1 MRLEG
6 DHTASE
12 QGRAAVEHGL
22 NRRLNERL
30 SNQEEQGG
38 ARRLPRLLVCECGRP
53 DCAETVE
60 VSATE
65 YEAARSSPHLYLVA
79 AGHQSPGVTDV
90 IVEVPRRFTIVEL
103 IPSAVAAAAR
113 QDLALDGER
122 SALILLQKNHNEA
135 TPIPA

>member
-1 MRLEG
+1 MRLES
-6 DHTASE
+6 DRVASE

-30 SNQEEQGG
+30 SSQEEQGE
-38 ARRLPRLLVCECGRP
+38 RRLPRLLVCECGRP

-60 VSATE
+60 VSAAE

-79 AGHQSPGVTDV
+79 VGHQSPGVTDV
-90 IVEVPRRFTIVEL
+90 IVEMPRRFTIVEL

-113 QDLALDGER
+113 QHLALDGER
-122 SALILLQKNHNEA
+122 SALTLLQQNDNEA